1 MFLPYL
7 RGVVKYSNYLNLI
20 ELVEQGADHSAPP
33 PNPFNILCFFS
44 LKLEL
49 LTVGERCAH
58 LSPVISD
65 KYELTIKSLEILIN
79 HMN

>member
-1 MFLPYL
+1 
-7 RGVVKYSNYLNLI
+7 
-20 ELVEQGADHSAPP
+20 
-33 PNPFNILCFFS
+33 
-44 LKLEL
+44 